1 MLGAQREAEH
11 EVVSVEVV
19 GIVSERFLKDYL
31 MGNGKWPRDSEEK
44 QEVTETKAKA
54 ELKSQT
60 PCAQILA
67 LPVGDRVSSMGN
79 WNSVCTGS

>member
-1 MLGAQREAEH
+1 MLCAQRKVEH

-31 MGNGKWPRDSEEK
+31 MGNEKWPRVSEEK
-44 QEVTETKAKA
+44 QEVTETKTKA
-54 ELKSQT
+54 ELESRT
-60 PCAQILA
+60 PCAQILT
-67 LPVGDRVSSMGN
+67 LPVGDRVNSMGN